1 MTDINKGLSSSEVQ
15 ALQSSFGYNVLTPPK
30 RDPWYIMLLD
40 GFKDP
45 LIIILLV
52 AACVSLIIGIL
63 KSEYS
68 EPIGI
73 IAAIAIAVGIGFWN
87 TWSASKKFDLLLT
100 SSDDTLVKV
109 RRNGNILEVPR
120 RELVVGDIVLLS
132 AGEEIPADC
141 IVREFINLKVDESSL
156 TGESVPVSKYT
167 SDKADDTYPTDH
179 IYKSTIVS
187 EGTCVGKVF
196 AIGDE
201 TEIGKTAREASSITD
216 VETPLNKQLNGLAN
230 LINKIA
236 FGAAGIL
243 IISLLVRY
251 VFIEQGYIGKEPI
264 GIVND
269 CLQFLMIAVALIV
282 VAVPEGLPMAV
293 TLALAYSMKR
303 MAKSNNLI
311 RKMHACETL
320 GSTTLILTD
329 KTGTLTE
336 NKMKVVHTD
345 GINQYS
351 HFNITLNST
360 ACLNKDGETVGN
372 PTEGA
377 CLKWA
382 ELNEGDIDT
391 IRKEYTIVDRV
402 DFNSKNKYM
411 ITTVEMDD
419 SNITYIKGAPEVIK
433 NYCRNQ
439 ESIPDVSEQQ
449 KLGRRC
455 IAFAHRVTSGKYSLE
470 DFIWDGYVAIE
481 DPVRTNVPDAIKVA
495 RNAGIKVKIVTG
507 DNPETACSIA
517 KDANISNNPNYMLG
531 NEIAEQTGFN
541 LAKTDVFARTRPEDK
556 QTLVKKF
563 QQMGEVVASVGDGS
577 NDSAALNQA
586 EVGIAM
592 NNGTDIAKNA
602 ADVIL
607 LDNSFP
613 SIILGVKWGRSL
625 YKNIQHFI
633 LFQLT
638 VNVVAILIACVGPF
652 IGVDLPFTVT
662 QMLWVNLI
670 MDTFAALALATE
682 PANNA
687 VMNDRPRDP
696 KAFIITKAM
705 WTEILGVGLV
715 YTGILLYLLIGN
727 ICSLTEFFTIFVMLQ
742 FWNLFNAR
750 VFGQNRSIFNG
761 LLNNPA
767 FIGICAVIFIGQILI
782 VQFGGNVFRTEPLD
796 IETWLKI
803 VGITAVVPVL
813 RELLYWFKKLFKA

>member
-52 AACVSLIIGIL
+52 AACVSLVIGIL

-120 RELVVGDIVLLS
+120 RELVVGDIVILS

-141 IVREFINLKVDESSL
+141 IVKEFINLKVDESSL
-156 TGESVPVSKYT
+156 TGESVPVSKYNY
-167 SDKADDTYPTDH
+167 DKADGTYPTDH
-179 IYKSTIVS
+179 IYKSTILS
-187 EGTCVGKVF
+187 EGTCVGEVF

-216 VETPLNKQLNGLAN
+216 VETPLNKQLNGLAS

-236 FGAAGIL
+236 FSAAGIL

-251 VFIEQGYIGKEPI
+251 VFIEQGYVGKEPI

-382 ELNEGDIDT
+382 ELSEGDIDT

-433 NYCRNQ
+433 NYCKNQ

-517 KDANISNNPNYMLG
+517 KML
-531 NEIAEQTGFN
+531 TY
-541 LAKTDVFARTRPEDK
+541 L
-556 QTLVKKF
+556 
-563 QQMGEVVASVGDGS
+563 
-577 NDSAALNQA
+577 
-586 EVGIAM
+586 
-592 NNGTDIAKNA
+592 
-602 ADVIL
+602 
-607 LDNSFP
+607 
-613 SIILGVKWGRSL
+613 IIL
-625 YKNIQHFI
+625 
-633 LFQLT
+633 
-638 VNVVAILIACVGPF
+638 
-652 IGVDLPFTVT
+652 
-662 QMLWVNLI
+662 
-670 MDTFAALALATE
+670 
-682 PANNA
+682 
-687 VMNDRPRDP
+687 
-696 KAFIITKAM
+696 II
-705 WTEILGVGLV
+705 
-715 YTGILLYLLIGN
+715 
-727 ICSLTEFFTIFVMLQ
+727 C
-742 FWNLFNAR
+742 
-750 VFGQNRSIFNG
+750 
-761 LLNNPA
+761 
-767 FIGICAVIFIGQILI
+767 
-782 VQFGGNVFRTEPLD
+782 
-796 IETWLKI
+796 
-803 VGITAVVPVL
+803 
-813 RELLYWFKKLFKA
+813 